1 MEFMKVSLNLNFFH
15 KTLGDKNKRTFLK
28 PVLGNFDNHKKM
40 WDYRNRS
47 NSKMSLILL
56 DCVDT
61 GS

>member
-40 WDYRNRS
+40 RD
-47 NSKMSLILL
+47 
-56 DCVDT
+56 
-61 GS
+61 